1 MHNNLS
7 ENVYFLKINRQIF
20 KIMNKILIFILFL
33 EKKIAG
39 LLNKKNFKF
48 SLNLANT
55 RKVEL

>member
-1 MHNNLS
+1 MYHHNS
-7 ENVYFLKINRQIF
+7 ASVTW
-20 KIMNKILIFILFL
+20 FL